1 MTTPTLPH
9 HLTANAAQW
18 PDAVAAREKSL
29 GIWRTFT
36 WAQCLRDTRALAL
49 GLREL
54 GIGRGDVVALLG
66 QNRPYWVFGQIAAHA
81 CGALSLGVYRDSL
94 AEEVGFLIAFCA
106 ARVVLVEDEE
116 QVDKLLELGDR
127 TASVQHIIYADPRG
141 MWKHVG
147 PDAPSGDPR
156 LVSLARV
163 LELGEHALR
172 DRPSAWDELLAA
184 LDPTAV
190 AILCTTSGTTSHPKP
205 AMLTSQA
212 FLGHAA
218 AMLEIDPRSPDDEY
232 VSVLPLPWI
241 GEQVALGQWLLARFR
256 FNFCEE
262 VETTPADMRE
272 IGPTAMLW
280 PPRAWEATAADVQAR
295 MMDASPIKRAM
306 YGLGLKLAYRALDEG
321 RRSRLAYWLVGR
333 ALRDR
338 LGFSHLVSATTG
350 GAPLGPDVFRFF
362 RAIGVPLRQVYGQTE
377 LCGIYVMHRR
387 DEQAG
392 TPDFATVGKPLPYV
406 QLRIDNP
413 DRNGLGEIV
422 VRHPGMFTGF
432 YRNDEATQG
441 DLREREGQLWMH
453 TGDAGILREDGELVV
468 VDRVRDLA
476 HLANGDAFSP
486 QFVENKLKFSPYVG
500 ECVALGHGRDFVTAL
515 VCIRYSIVSKWAEK
529 NRMAFTTYSDLAA
542 RPEVAELLRREVQA
556 INAQLPPAQRVRR
569 FFLLY
574 KELDPDDGELTRTRK
589 VRRNTINERYGFL
602 IDALYE
608 GRAVVDVDTSI
619 TLADGRKSRIVT
631 TLRLQQPATDEA
643 PLATGVNA

>member
-1 MTTPTLPH
+1 MQTLPH
-9 HLTANAAQW
+9 RLADNAERW

-29 GIWRTFT
+29 GLWRTFT

-49 GLREL
+49 GLQVL
-54 GIGRGDVVALLG
+54 GIGPGDVVALLG
-66 QNRPYWVFGQIAAHA
+66 QNRPHWVFGQIAAHA
-81 CGALSLGVYRDSL
+81 CGAMSLGVYRDSL
-94 AEEVGFLIAFCA
+94 AEEVGFLIEFCS

-116 QVDKLLELGDR
+116 QVDKLLELGER
-127 TASVQHIIYADPRG
+127 TACVQHIVYADPRG
-141 MWKHVG
+141 LWKHLG
-147 PDAPSGDPR
+147 DDGDPR
-156 LVSLARV
+156 LVSLERV
-163 LELGEHALR
+163 LEMGEHQLR
-172 DRPSAWDELLAA
+172 DHPEAWNELLAA
-184 LDPTAV
+184 LDPAAV
-190 AILCTTSGTTSHPKP
+190 CILCTTSGTTSHPKP
-205 AMLTSQA
+205 AMLTAQA

-218 AMLEIDPRSPDDEY
+218 AMLQVDPRTPEDEY

-262 VETTPADMRE
+262 VETTAADMRE

-306 YGLGLKLAYRALDEG
+306 YAFGMRLAYREMDAG
-321 RRSRLAYWLVGR
+321 RQDSLAWRASQLLVGC

-338 LGFSHLVSATTG
+338 LGFSHLKSATTG

-387 DEQAG
+387 DEVAG
-392 TPDFATVGKPLPYV
+392 TPDFATVGRPLDYV
-406 QLRIDNP
+406 HMRIENP
-413 DRNGLGEIV
+413 DRNGLGEIL
-422 VRHPGMFTGF
+422 VRHPGMFSGF
-432 YRNDEATQG
+432 YRNDEATRA
-441 DLREREGQLWMH
+441 DLRDHDGVAWMH
-453 TGDAGILREDGELVV
+453 TGDAGILREDGELLV

-500 ECVALGHGRDFVTAL
+500 ECVALGHGREFVTAL
-515 VCIRYSIVSKWAEK
+515 LCIRFSIVSKWAEK
-529 NRMAFTTYSDLAA
+529 NRLGYTTYSDLSA
-542 RPEVAELLRREVQA
+542 RPEVAALLRREVAA
-556 INAQLPPAQRVRR
+556 INAQLPAAQRVRR

-602 IDALYE
+602 IDALYQ
-608 GRAVVDVDTSI
+608 GREQVDVDTTI

-631 TLRLQQPATDEA
+631 RLALQVPDDAE
-643 PLATGVNA
+643 GNA